1 MNKRNVLIMIV
12 AVFCAVLFSVLGLI
26 IREQYNQ
33 IQKYKE
39 KELAAEI
46 IAAADNSEIE
56 EGAENVKNKKY
67 SELEKISANDLV
79 NLYFTDTEYLEQ
91 TDFIDGILRE
101 QFKHFINI
109 LDEMELEIIRRPVG
123 LIQ

>member
-1 MNKRNVLIMIV
+1 MIV

>member
-1 MNKRNVLIMIV
+1 MNKRNVLIMVV
-12 AVFCAVLFSVLGLI
+12 AVFCAVLFSVLGLV

>member
-46 IAAADNSEIE
+46 IAAADNLEIE
-56 EGAENVKNKKY
+56 EGAIDVKNKKY